1 MHSKFLKHGSGSPRK
16 AVEYLLG
23 ELDHKGDKR
32 PHIEILR
39 GDPETFVAIAESLDF
54 KYRYTSGVIAW
65 SLEDDP
71 TPEEIQETLD
81 AYEKHAFAGLDP
93 TRYHFHAVLH
103 EAQDGSKHV
112 HILIPRVDLETGKS
126 LNIAPPGHEKY
137 FDKVRDYLNEK
148 HGWSK
153 PDDIAVLNASVAL
166 PHHTHAQR
174 AAAVELMFK
183 GKTKADK
190 REILNQI
197 IQQRIAAGVI
207 KDRSGVQAT
216 LAEYGII
223 TRTRKNTIS
232 VKFYGDSVAT
242 QIGGVFYEAGFTL
255 DAYAKARA
263 RAQSNLEASR
273 RNGVDAAE
281 LKKLDDEL
289 QRAHSSRAKYF
300 ADKYTILPEIHRQR
314 DAAAVPEHF
323 GQHAAADRLSRKAQS
338 DFNEPIEANAVHRRP
353 SEADQLANAKLSAA
367 AARSAEPTTA
377 ATETDNSFIRV
388 MYSVASHSDHN
399 FIGEVNERITA
410 VNQSASQLATETER
424 ATADLYQRAEEVH
437 RALRTAQHSTNSA
450 DERRAT
456 SGLFKRIYQRILKTN
471 AGLFGKN
478 LNQCLEGI
486 KYRSVSP
493 RQDQSANS
501 ADAQRYSGYSIEI
514 NTDPFTDFYRQ
525 LTSKYHRSQRTL
537 NDFGRLTERFDHTIK
552 ESNRVLT
559 AINSKGFA
567 IKPKSPIDAARIFSY
582 SYVSAAKD
590 VKYWAEIQELK
601 YHKKNPMGTELYEAI
616 CEKYNALQHFSRQE
630 KDMTDQM
637 RDHIQQMIASDKRM
651 VKFAEKRLGTYFSQR
666 EHDHLDS
673 LFDTAKHRFKKP
685 VEVSQVRDIE
695 PTPTPTPTP
704 SPSKDDGYRYDP
716 F

>member
-1 MHSKFLKHGSGSPRK
+1 MHIKFTKHGKGCPRK
-16 AVEYLLG
+16 AVGYLLA
-23 ELDHKGDKR
+23 EKDAKGDFR
-32 PHIEILR
+32 PDIQTLR
-39 GDPETFVAIAESLDF
+39 GDAQTFVAITESLNFD
-54 KYRYTSGVIAW
+54 YRYSSAVIAW
-65 SLEDDP
+65 SKEDNPSDAQ
-71 TPEEIQETLD
+71 IQETLD
-81 AYEKHAFAGLDP
+81 QFEKHAFANLDP
-93 TRYHFHAVLH
+93 TRYHMNAVLH
-103 EAQDGSKHV
+103 VARDGSKHV
-112 HILIPRVDLETGKS
+112 HVLVPRVDLGTGKS

-137 FDKVRDYLNEK
+137 FDKLRDYLNEK
-148 HGWSK
+148 YTWSK
-153 PDDIAVLNASVAL
+153 PDDLAILKADVQL
-166 PHHTHAQR
+166 PHHTHSQR
-174 AAAVELMFK
+174 LAAIEINFA
-183 GKTKADK
+183 GKTKPEK
-190 REILNQI
+190 KELLNKI
-197 IQQRIAAGVI
+197 VAQRINAGVI
-207 KDRSGVQAT
+207 QDRNDVVQT

-223 TRTRKNTIS
+223 TRNAKDTIS
-232 VKFYGDSVAT
+232 VKLHGDKTAVKLAGEFYKD
-242 QIGGVFYEAGFTL
+242 GFNVT
-255 DAYAKARA
+255 AYAENRA
-263 RAQSNLEASR
+263 RAEADQSASR
-273 RNGVDAAE
+273 ANEVDAKRVNE
-281 LKKLDDEL
+281 LYNKL
-289 QRAHSSRAKYF
+289 QRATESRARFF
-300 ADKYTILPEIHRQR
+300 ADRYAETLTDHRQR
-314 DAAAVPEHF
+314 DTTAQSSFDQQNPRPNGVSLQAHTEISRVIESSPNFSEA
-323 GQHAAADRLSRKAQS
+323 SRKL
-338 DFNEPIEANAVHRRP
+338 EY
-353 SEADQLANAKLSAA
+353 SELRATADTA
-367 AARSAEPTTA
+367 TTA
-377 ATETDNSFIRV
+377 ENQSNFVSI
-388 MYSVASHSDHN
+388 MHSVTANPDHN
-399 FIGEVNERITA
+399 FIGEVNERINSA
-410 VNQSASQLATETER
+410 NQSASQSFEGAKQAATELHRRTEDIYR
-424 ATADLYQRAEEVH
+424 AIGEAQR
-437 RALRTAQHSTNSA
+437 STTST

-456 SGLFKRIYQRILKTN
+456 SGLFERIYQRILKTN

-637 RDHIQQMIASDKRM
+637 RDHIQQMIANDKRM

-666 EHDHLDS
+666 EHDRLDS
-673 LFDTAKHRFKKP
+673 LFDTAKDRFKKP

-695 PTPTPTPTP
+695 PTPTPTP

>member
-1 MHSKFLKHGSGSPRK
+1 MHIKFTKHGKGCPRK
-16 AVEYLLG
+16 AVGYLLA
-23 ELDHKGDKR
+23 EKDSKGDLR
-32 PHIEILR
+32 PQIETLR
-39 GDPETFVAIAESLDF
+39 GDAQTFVAITESLDF
-54 KYRYTSGVIAW
+54 DYRYSSAVIAW
-65 SLEDDP
+65 SKQDNPSDAQ
-71 TPEEIQETLD
+71 IQETLD
-81 AYEKHAFAGLDP
+81 QFEKHAFADLDP
-93 TRYHFHAVLH
+93 TRYHMNAVLH
-103 EAQDGSKHV
+103 VAQDGSKHV
-112 HILIPRVDLETGKS
+112 HVLVPRVDLGTGKS

-137 FDKVRDYLNEK
+137 FDKLRDYLNEK
-148 HGWSK
+148 YTWSK
-153 PDDIAVLNASVAL
+153 PDDLAILKADVQL
-166 PHHTHAQR
+166 PHHTHSQR
-174 AAAVELMFK
+174 LAAIEINFA
-183 GKTKADK
+183 GKTKPEK
-190 REILNQI
+190 KELLNKI
-197 IQQRIAAGVI
+197 VAQRINAGVI
-207 KDRSGVQAT
+207 QDRNDVVQT

-223 TRTRKNTIS
+223 TRNAKDTIS
-232 VKFYGDSVAT
+232 VKLHGDKTAVKLAGEFYKD
-242 QIGGVFYEAGFTL
+242 GFNVT
-255 DAYAKARA
+255 AYAENRA
-263 RAQSNLEASR
+263 RAEADQSASR
-273 RNGVDAAE
+273 ANEVDAKRVNE
-281 LKKLDDEL
+281 LYNKL
-289 QRAHSSRAKYF
+289 QRATESRARFF
-300 ADKYTILPEIHRQR
+300 ADRYAETLTDHRQR
-314 DAAAVPEHF
+314 DTTAQSSFDQQNPRPNGVSLQAHTEISRVIESSPNFSEA
-323 GQHAAADRLSRKAQS
+323 SRKL
-338 DFNEPIEANAVHRRP
+338 EY
-353 SEADQLANAKLSAA
+353 SELRATADTA
-367 AARSAEPTTA
+367 TTA
-377 ATETDNSFIRV
+377 ENQSNFVSI
-388 MYSVASHSDHN
+388 MHSVTANPDHN
-399 FIGEVNERITA
+399 FIGEVNERINSA
-410 VNQSASQLATETER
+410 NQSASQSFEGAKQAATELHRRTEDIYR
-424 ATADLYQRAEEVH
+424 AIGEAQR
-437 RALRTAQHSTNSA
+437 STTST

-456 SGLFKRIYQRILKTN
+456 SGLFERIYQRILKTN

-637 RDHIQQMIASDKRM
+637 RDHIQQMIANDKRM

-666 EHDHLDS
+666 EHDRLDS
-673 LFDTAKHRFKKP
+673 LFDTAKDRFKKP

>member
-1 MHSKFLKHGSGSPRK
+1 MHIKFTKHGKGCPRK
-16 AVEYLLG
+16 AVGYLLA
-23 ELDHKGDKR
+23 EKDAKGDFR
-32 PHIEILR
+32 PDIQTLR
-39 GDPETFVAIAESLDF
+39 GDAQTFVAITESLNFD
-54 KYRYTSGVIAW
+54 YRYSSAVIAW
-65 SLEDDP
+65 SKEDNPSDAQ
-71 TPEEIQETLD
+71 IQETLD
-81 AYEKHAFAGLDP
+81 QFEKHAFANLDP
-93 TRYHFHAVLH
+93 TRYHMNAVLH
-103 EAQDGSKHV
+103 VARDGSKHV
-112 HILIPRVDLETGKS
+112 HVLVPRVDLGTGKS

-137 FDKVRDYLNEK
+137 FDKLRDYLNEK
-148 HGWSK
+148 YTWSK
-153 PDDIAVLNASVAL
+153 PDDLAILKADVQL
-166 PHHTHAQR
+166 PHHTHSQR
-174 AAAVELMFK
+174 LAAIEINFA
-183 GKTKADK
+183 GKTKPEK
-190 REILNQI
+190 KELLNKI
-197 IQQRIAAGVI
+197 VAQRINAGVI
-207 KDRSGVQAT
+207 QDRNDVVQT

-223 TRTRKNTIS
+223 TRNAKDTIS
-232 VKFYGDSVAT
+232 VKLHGDKTAVKLGGEFYKD
-242 QIGGVFYEAGFTL
+242 GFNVT
-255 DAYAKARA
+255 AYAENRA
-263 RAQSNLEASR
+263 RAEADQSASR
-273 RNGVDAAE
+273 ANEVDAKRVNE
-281 LKKLDDEL
+281 LYNKL
-289 QRAHSSRAKYF
+289 QRATESRARFF
-300 ADKYTILPEIHRQR
+300 ADRYAETLTDHRQR
-314 DAAAVPEHF
+314 DTTAQSSFDQQNPRPNGVSLQAHTEISRVIESSPNFSEA
-323 GQHAAADRLSRKAQS
+323 SRKL
-338 DFNEPIEANAVHRRP
+338 EY
-353 SEADQLANAKLSAA
+353 SELRATADTA
-367 AARSAEPTTA
+367 TTA
-377 ATETDNSFIRV
+377 ENQSNFVSI
-388 MYSVASHSDHN
+388 MHSVTANPDHN
-399 FIGEVNERITA
+399 FIGEVNERINSA
-410 VNQSASQLATETER
+410 NQSASQSFEGAKQAATELHRRTEDIYR
-424 ATADLYQRAEEVH
+424 AIGEAQR
-437 RALRTAQHSTNSA
+437 STTST

-456 SGLFKRIYQRILKTN
+456 SGLFERIYQRILKTN

-637 RDHIQQMIASDKRM
+637 RDHIQQMIANDKRM

-666 EHDHLDS
+666 EHDRLDS
-673 LFDTAKHRFKKP
+673 LFDTAKDRFKKP

>member
-1 MHSKFLKHGSGSPRK
+1 MHIKFTKHGKGCPRK
-16 AVEYLLG
+16 AVGYLLA
-23 ELDHKGDKR
+23 EKDAKGDLR
-32 PHIEILR
+32 PDIQTLR
-39 GDPETFVAIAESLDF
+39 GDAQTFVAITESLNFD
-54 KYRYTSGVIAW
+54 YRYSSAVIAW
-65 SLEDDP
+65 SKEDNPSDAQ
-71 TPEEIQETLD
+71 IQETLD
-81 AYEKHAFAGLDP
+81 QFEKHAFANLDP
-93 TRYHFHAVLH
+93 TRYHMNAVLH
-103 EAQDGSKHV
+103 VARDGSKHV
-112 HILIPRVDLETGKS
+112 HVLVPRVDLGTGKS

-137 FDKVRDYLNEK
+137 FDKLRDYLNEK
-148 HGWSK
+148 YTWSK
-153 PDDIAVLNASVAL
+153 PDDLAILKADVQL
-166 PHHTHAQR
+166 PHHTHSQR
-174 AAAVELMFK
+174 LAAIEINFA
-183 GKTKADK
+183 GKTKPEK
-190 REILNQI
+190 KELLNKI
-197 IQQRIAAGVI
+197 VAQRINAGVI
-207 KDRSGVQAT
+207 QDRNDVVQT

-223 TRTRKNTIS
+223 TRNAKDTIS
-232 VKFYGDSVAT
+232 VKLHGDKTAVKLAGEFYKD
-242 QIGGVFYEAGFTL
+242 GFNVT
-255 DAYAKARA
+255 AYAENRA
-263 RAQSNLEASR
+263 RAEADQSASR
-273 RNGVDAAE
+273 ANEVDAKRVNE
-281 LKKLDDEL
+281 LYNKL
-289 QRAHSSRAKYF
+289 QRATESRARFF
-300 ADKYTILPEIHRQR
+300 ADRYAETLTDHRQR
-314 DAAAVPEHF
+314 DTTAQSSFDQQNPRPNGVSLQAHTEISRVIESSPNFSEA
-323 GQHAAADRLSRKAQS
+323 SRKL
-338 DFNEPIEANAVHRRP
+338 EY
-353 SEADQLANAKLSAA
+353 SELRATADTA
-367 AARSAEPTTA
+367 TTA
-377 ATETDNSFIRV
+377 ENQSNFVSI
-388 MYSVASHSDHN
+388 MHSVTANPDHN
-399 FIGEVNERITA
+399 FIGEVNERINSA
-410 VNQSASQLATETER
+410 NQSASQSFEGAKQAATELHRRTEDIYR
-424 ATADLYQRAEEVH
+424 AIGEAQR
-437 RALRTAQHSTNSA
+437 STTST

-456 SGLFKRIYQRILKTN
+456 SGLFERIYQRILKTN

-637 RDHIQQMIASDKRM
+637 RDHIQQMIANDKRM

-666 EHDHLDS
+666 EHDRLDS
-673 LFDTAKHRFKKP
+673 LFDTAKDRFKKP

>member
-1 MHSKFLKHGSGSPRK
+1 MHIKFTKHGKGCPRK
-16 AVEYLLG
+16 AVGYLLA
-23 ELDHKGDKR
+23 EKDSKGDLR
-32 PHIEILR
+32 PQIETLR
-39 GDPETFVAIAESLDF
+39 GDAQTFVAITESLDF
-54 KYRYTSGVIAW
+54 DYRYSSAVIAW
-65 SLEDDP
+65 SKQDNPSDAQ
-71 TPEEIQETLD
+71 IQETLD
-81 AYEKHAFAGLDP
+81 QFEKHAFADLDP
-93 TRYHFHAVLH
+93 TRYHMNAVLH
-103 EAQDGSKHV
+103 VAQDGSKHV
-112 HILIPRVDLETGKS
+112 HVLVPRVDLGTGKS

-137 FDKVRDYLNEK
+137 FDKLRDYLNEK
-148 HGWSK
+148 YTWSK
-153 PDDIAVLNASVAL
+153 PDDLAILKADVQL
-166 PHHTHAQR
+166 PHHTHSQR
-174 AAAVELMFK
+174 LAAIEINFA
-183 GKTKADK
+183 GKTKPEK
-190 REILNQI
+190 KELLNKI
-197 IQQRIAAGVI
+197 VAQRINAGVI
-207 KDRSGVQAT
+207 QDRNDVVQT

-223 TRTRKNTIS
+223 TRNAKDTIS
-232 VKFYGDSVAT
+232 VKLHGDKTAVKLAGEFYKD
-242 QIGGVFYEAGFTL
+242 GFNVT
-255 DAYAKARA
+255 AYAENRA
-263 RAQSNLEASR
+263 RAEADQSASR
-273 RNGVDAAE
+273 ANEVDAKRVNE
-281 LKKLDDEL
+281 LYNKL
-289 QRAHSSRAKYF
+289 QRATESRARFF
-300 ADKYTILPEIHRQR
+300 ADRYAETLTDHRQR
-314 DAAAVPEHF
+314 DTTAQSSFDQQNPRPNGVSLQAHTEISRVIESSPNFSEA
-323 GQHAAADRLSRKAQS
+323 SRKL
-338 DFNEPIEANAVHRRP
+338 EY
-353 SEADQLANAKLSAA
+353 SELRATADTA
-367 AARSAEPTTA
+367 TTA
-377 ATETDNSFIRV
+377 ENQSNFVSI
-388 MYSVASHSDHN
+388 MHSVTANPDHN
-399 FIGEVNERITA
+399 FIGEVNERINSA
-410 VNQSASQLATETER
+410 NQSASQSFEGAKQAATELHRRTEDIYR
-424 ATADLYQRAEEVH
+424 AIGEAQR
-437 RALRTAQHSTNSA
+437 STTST

-456 SGLFKRIYQRILKTN
+456 SGLFERIYQRILKTN

-637 RDHIQQMIASDKRM
+637 RDHIQQMIANDKRM

-666 EHDHLDS
+666 EHDRLDS
-673 LFDTAKHRFKKP
+673 LFDTAKDRFKKP

-695 PTPTPTPTP
+695 PTPTPTP

>member
-1 MHSKFLKHGSGSPRK
+1 MHIKFTKHGKGCPRK
-16 AVEYLLG
+16 AVGYLLA
-23 ELDHKGDKR
+23 EKDAKGDLR
-32 PHIEILR
+32 PDIQTLR
-39 GDPETFVAIAESLDF
+39 GDAQTFVAITESLDF
-54 KYRYTSGVIAW
+54 DYRYSSAVIAW
-65 SLEDDP
+65 SKQDNPSDAQ
-71 TPEEIQETLD
+71 IQETLD
-81 AYEKHAFAGLDP
+81 QFEKHAFADLDP
-93 TRYHFHAVLH
+93 TRYHMNAVLH
-103 EAQDGSKHV
+103 VAQDGSKHV
-112 HILIPRVDLETGKS
+112 HVLVPRVDLGTGKS

-137 FDKVRDYLNEK
+137 FDKLRDYLNEK
-148 HGWSK
+148 YTWSK
-153 PDDIAVLNASVAL
+153 PDDLAILKADVQL
-166 PHHTHAQR
+166 PHHTHSQR
-174 AAAVELMFK
+174 LAAIEINFA
-183 GKTKADK
+183 GKTKPEK
-190 REILNQI
+190 KELLNKI
-197 IQQRIAAGVI
+197 VAQRINAGVI
-207 KDRSGVQAT
+207 QDRNDVVQT

-223 TRTRKNTIS
+223 TRNAKDTIS
-232 VKFYGDSVAT
+232 VKLHGDKTAVKLAGEFYKD
-242 QIGGVFYEAGFTL
+242 GFNVT
-255 DAYAKARA
+255 AYAENRA
-263 RAQSNLEASR
+263 RAEADQSASR
-273 RNGVDAAE
+273 ANEVDAKRVNE
-281 LKKLDDEL
+281 LYNKL
-289 QRAHSSRAKYF
+289 QRATESRARFF
-300 ADKYTILPEIHRQR
+300 ADRYAETLTDHRQR
-314 DAAAVPEHF
+314 DTTAQSSFDQQNPRPNGVSLQAHTEISRVIESSPNFSEA
-323 GQHAAADRLSRKAQS
+323 SRKL
-338 DFNEPIEANAVHRRP
+338 EY
-353 SEADQLANAKLSAA
+353 SELRATADTA
-367 AARSAEPTTA
+367 TTA
-377 ATETDNSFIRV
+377 ENQSNFVSI
-388 MYSVASHSDHN
+388 MHSVTANPDHN
-399 FIGEVNERITA
+399 FIGEVNERINSA
-410 VNQSASQLATETER
+410 NQSASQSFEGAKQAATELHRRTEDIYR
-424 ATADLYQRAEEVH
+424 AIGEAQR
-437 RALRTAQHSTNSA
+437 STTST

-456 SGLFKRIYQRILKTN
+456 SGLFERIYQRILKTN

-637 RDHIQQMIASDKRM
+637 RDHIQQMIANDKRM

-666 EHDHLDS
+666 EHDRLDS
-673 LFDTAKHRFKKP
+673 LFDTAKDRFKKP

-695 PTPTPTPTP
+695 PTPTPTP

>member
-1 MHSKFLKHGSGSPRK
+1 MHIKFTKHGKGCPRK
-16 AVEYLLG
+16 AVGYLLA
-23 ELDHKGDKR
+23 EKDAKGDLR
-32 PHIEILR
+32 PDIQTLR
-39 GDPETFVAIAESLDF
+39 GDAQTFVAITESLDF
-54 KYRYTSGVIAW
+54 DYRYSSAVIAW
-65 SLEDDP
+65 SKQDNP
-71 TPEEIQETLD
+71 TDAQIQETLD
-81 AYEKHAFAGLDP
+81 QFEKHAFADLDP
-93 TRYHFHAVLH
+93 TRYHMNAVLH
-103 EAQDGSKHV
+103 VAQDGSKHV
-112 HILIPRVDLETGKS
+112 HVLVPRVDLGTGKS

-137 FDKVRDYLNEK
+137 FDKLRDYLNEK
-148 HGWSK
+148 HCWSK
-153 PDDIAVLNASVAL
+153 PDDLAILKADVQL
-166 PHHTHAQR
+166 PHHTHSQR
-174 AAAVELMFK
+174 LAAIEINFA
-183 GKTKADK
+183 GKTKPEK
-190 REILNQI
+190 KELLNKI
-197 IQQRIAAGVI
+197 VAQRINAGVI
-207 KDRSGVQAT
+207 QDRNDVVQT

-223 TRTRKNTIS
+223 TRNAKDTIS
-232 VKFYGDSVAT
+232 VKLHGDKTAVKLGGEFYKD
-242 QIGGVFYEAGFTL
+242 GFNVT
-255 DAYAKARA
+255 AYAENRA
-263 RAQSNLEASR
+263 RAEADQSASR
-273 RNGVDAAE
+273 ANEVDAKRVNE
-281 LKKLDDEL
+281 LYNKL
-289 QRAHSSRAKYF
+289 QRATESRARFF
-300 ADKYTILPEIHRQR
+300 ADRYAETLTDHRQR
-314 DAAAVPEHF
+314 DTTAQSSFDQQNPRPNGVSLQAHTEISRVIESSPNFSEA
-323 GQHAAADRLSRKAQS
+323 SRKL
-338 DFNEPIEANAVHRRP
+338 EY
-353 SEADQLANAKLSAA
+353 SELRATADTA
-367 AARSAEPTTA
+367 TTA
-377 ATETDNSFIRV
+377 ENQSNFVSI
-388 MYSVASHSDHN
+388 MHSVTANPDHN
-399 FIGEVNERITA
+399 FIGEVNERINSA
-410 VNQSASQLATETER
+410 NQSASQSFEGAKQAATELHRRTEDIYR
-424 ATADLYQRAEEVH
+424 AIGEAQR
-437 RALRTAQHSTNSA
+437 STTST

-456 SGLFKRIYQRILKTN
+456 SGLFERIYQRILKTN

-637 RDHIQQMIASDKRM
+637 RDHIQQMIANDKRM

-666 EHDHLDS
+666 EHDRLDS
-673 LFDTAKHRFKKP
+673 LFDTAKDRFKKP

-695 PTPTPTPTP
+695 PTPTPTP

>member
-1 MHSKFLKHGSGSPRK
+1 MHIKFTKHGKGCPRK
-16 AVEYLLG
+16 AVGYLLA
-23 ELDHKGDKR
+23 EKDAKGDFR
-32 PHIEILR
+32 PDIQTLR
-39 GDPETFVAIAESLDF
+39 GDAQTFVAITESLNFD
-54 KYRYTSGVIAW
+54 YRYSSAVIAW
-65 SLEDDP
+65 SKEDNPSDAQ
-71 TPEEIQETLD
+71 IQETLD
-81 AYEKHAFAGLDP
+81 QFEKHAFANLDP
-93 TRYHFHAVLH
+93 TRYHMNAVLH
-103 EAQDGSKHV
+103 VARDGSKHV
-112 HILIPRVDLETGKS
+112 HVLVPRVDLGTGKS

-137 FDKVRDYLNEK
+137 FDKLRDYLNEK
-148 HGWSK
+148 YTWSK
-153 PDDIAVLNASVAL
+153 PDDLAILKADVQL
-166 PHHTHAQR
+166 PHHTHSQR
-174 AAAVELMFK
+174 LAAIEINFA
-183 GKTKADK
+183 GKTKPEK
-190 REILNQI
+190 KELLNKI
-197 IQQRIAAGVI
+197 VAQRINAGVI
-207 KDRSGVQAT
+207 QDRNDVVQT

-223 TRTRKNTIS
+223 TRNAKDTIS
-232 VKFYGDSVAT
+232 VKLHGDKTAVKLAGEFYKD
-242 QIGGVFYEAGFTL
+242 GFNVT
-255 DAYAKARA
+255 AYAENRA
-263 RAQSNLEASR
+263 RAEADQSASR
-273 RNGVDAAE
+273 ANEVDAKRVNE
-281 LKKLDDEL
+281 LYNKL
-289 QRAHSSRAKYF
+289 QRATESRARFF
-300 ADKYTILPEIHRQR
+300 ADRYAETLTDHRQR
-314 DAAAVPEHF
+314 DTTAQSSFDQQNPRPNGVSLQAHTEISRVIESSPNFSEA
-323 GQHAAADRLSRKAQS
+323 SRKL
-338 DFNEPIEANAVHRRP
+338 EY
-353 SEADQLANAKLSAA
+353 SELRATADTA
-367 AARSAEPTTA
+367 TTA
-377 ATETDNSFIRV
+377 ENQSNFVSI
-388 MYSVASHSDHN
+388 MHSVTANPDHN
-399 FIGEVNERITA
+399 FIGEVNERINSA
-410 VNQSASQLATETER
+410 NQSASQSFEGAKQAATELHRRTEDIYR
-424 ATADLYQRAEEVH
+424 AIGEAQR
-437 RALRTAQHSTNSA
+437 STTST

-456 SGLFKRIYQRILKTN
+456 SGLFERIYQRILKTN

-637 RDHIQQMIASDKRM
+637 RDHIQQMIANDKRM

-666 EHDHLDS
+666 EHDRLDS
-673 LFDTAKHRFKKP
+673 LFDTAKDRFKKP